1 MQYDYS
7 KLIGKIV
14 EVFKTQANFAEAIGL
29 SSRSVSM
36 KLNNKRSWTQPEIEN
51 AIKVLNEDEE
61 NIKDLFFRIK
71 VQD

>member
-7 KLIGKIV
+7 KLMGKIV

>member
-7 KLIGKIV
+7 KLMGKIV

-36 KLNNKRSWTQPEIEN
+36 KLNNKRPWTQPEIEN